1 MTTTCY
7 QCSQPATGR
16 QDPINPRFNLCIG
29 CAAVES
35 LIIPVTPERRANA
48 PDAISNGPAWALTG
62 DIRLL
67 GWDDRSIWLH
77 QARALQELSDGNNV
91 GVATA
96 TASGKSRVF
105 QLWTL
110 HQLMTDPDATC
121 LVFYPTKALA
131 NDQSDSWN
139 KRCADVGLPPKTVG
153 QINGDV
159 PTNQRDGIIGNSRVV
174 IMTPDVCHAWL
185 TRNAEA
191 PRVRK
196 FLGGL
201 RIIIIDE
208 AHTYESVFGS
218 NSAYLFRRLVTAA
231 ISAGNPRPPQY
242 IAATATILEPET
254 HLSKL
259 TGQTF
264 RVIGQ
269 DQNGTPRFSRTL
281 HHLPFDEQ
289 GVWRSYSQHMAE
301 LVVNIIDNDPN
312 AQVIAFHDSR
322 QGIERIVQSINRP
335 DIVMPYRSGYL
346 AEDRVSIE
354 RKLRDGKIRAV
365 ITTSAL
371 ELGIDMPDLNYGIN
385 LDLPPTR
392 KQFHQRLGRVGRSA
406 PGTFIILAPASRF
419 SDYGETMKDYYDNL
433 VEPSLLYLDNEY
445 ITHQQARCLK
455 NELETS
461 RKNTRVLPK
470 HCVWPV
476 GFDIALRNAHGKPP
490 LHLSNINL
498 DTDGQAPQLA
508 HSLRSSG
515 EEDLKIFPTVE
526 KSQRNYN
533 GGGIGSISLSV
544 ALREAYPGAIYLH
557 KGESYTVDHW
567 VRNPQNRQGIIKV
580 TPCGRTDNK
589 TSPIT
594 RYMATLIQDGQ
605 HINKHRGMPGGHV
618 DEIMVRITQSVE
630 GFNGGDSARGYYRDL
645 RKNDPRKTCKQREF
659 PTSAVHIRIIE
670 PWFSGGVG
678 QPWQTRHQIAEA
690 LRLHL
695 AYHRS
700 IPLAELSSMVDN
712 IILKSPRGYYL
723 SNDSILVYDNIHG
736 GLGLVQHLFDQ
747 LPEYARKLVIPGNQ
761 AGHDDDTE
769 RHSAARVKQEDAQ
782 SFVGWLEQEPGPQDG
797 PIPQPD
803 ETDWW
808 RIVTNGSQVMICAG
822 ERKEPVQGT
831 VMNRYWD
838 DGIKYEVKIGSQ
850 VVSLADEH
858 LQLAGPNFDFEL
870 WQPASNET
878 QYLSDD
884 S

>member
-1 MTTTCY
+1 MPSTCNR
-7 QCSQPATGR
+7 CGQPATGR
-16 QDPINPRFNLCIG
+16 QHPNISRFNLCVG
-29 CAAVES
+29 CAAIES
-35 LIIPVTPERRANA
+35 LSIPVTPERRDNA
-48 PDAISNGPAWALTG
+48 PQAIVNGPAWPITG
-62 DIRLL
+62 DIRSP
-67 GWDDRSIWLH
+67 DQADNSMWLH
-77 QARALQELSDGNNV
+77 QARALRELHEGNNV

-96 TASGKSRVF
+96 TASGKSRIF

-131 NDQSDSWN
+131 NDQTNSWN
-139 KRCADVGLPPKTVG
+139 RRCADVGLPGDTVG

-159 PTNQRDGIIGNSRVV
+159 PTGRRAAIITKSRVI

-185 TRNAEA
+185 TRNAQTSA
-191 PRVRK
+191 VKR
-196 FLGGL
+196 FLSGL
-201 RIIIIDE
+201 RVIIIDE
-208 AHTYESVFGS
+208 AHTYESIFGS

-231 ISAGNPRPPQY
+231 ITAGNPRPPQY
-242 IAATATILEPET
+242 IAATATILEPEV

-259 TGQTF
+259 TGHDF
-264 RVIGQ
+264 RVI
-269 DQNGTPRFSRTL
+269 DQTLNGAPRFSRML
-281 HHLPFDEQ
+281 HHLPYDEQ
-289 GVWRSYSQHMAE
+289 GVWRSYSQQMAE
-301 LVVNIIDNDPN
+301 LVVNIIDNDPS
-312 AQVIAFHDSR
+312 AQVVAFHDSR
-322 QGIERIVQSINRP
+322 QGIERIVQEINRP

-346 AEDRVSIE
+346 AEDRLNIE
-354 RKLRDGKIRAV
+354 GRLRDGMIRAI

-385 LDLPPTR
+385 MDLPPTR
-392 KQFHQRLGRVGRSA
+392 KQFHQRMGRVGRSA
-406 PGTFIILAPASRF
+406 PGTFIILAPANRF

-490 LHLSNINL
+490 VHLSNISL
-498 DTDGQAPQLA
+498 STEGKAPQLA
-508 HSLRSSG
+508 HSLRSTG
-515 EEDLKIFPTVE
+515 EEDLKIFPNVE

-557 KGESYTVDHW
+557 KGKSYTVDGW

-594 RYMATLIQDGQ
+594 RYMATLEPDEQ
-605 HINKHRGMPGGHV
+605 HINKHRGMPRGHV

-630 GFNGGDSARGYYRDL
+630 GFNGGDSARGYYQDM
-645 RKNDPRKTCKQREF
+645 RKNDPRKTRKQQEF
-659 PTSAVHIRIIE
+659 PTSGVHIRITE
-670 PWFSGGVG
+670 PWFSGDVG
-678 QPWQTRHQIAEA
+678 QPWQARHQIAEA

-712 IILKSPRGYYL
+712 IIIKTPMGYYL
-723 SNDSILVYDNIHG
+723 SHDSILVYDHIHG

-782 SFVGWLEQEPGPQDG
+782 SFRRVAGTGTRTPGRPDSPARRERLVADSDQWQRGEGLLGGAEGNG
-797 PIPQPD
+797 PGHGD
-803 ETDWW
+803 
-808 RIVTNGSQVMICAG
+808 
-822 ERKEPVQGT
+822 EPVLG
-831 VMNRYWD
+831 RWD
-838 DGIKYEVKIGSQ
+838 Q
-850 VVSLADEH
+850 VPGEDR
-858 LQLAGPNFDFEL
+858 
-870 WQPASNET
+870 QPGCEP
-878 QYLSDD
+878 DR
-884 S
+884 